1 MHKHSV
7 AGLFAGLGAASIWGG
22 MYVVSKVVLE
32 VIPPFALLSIRL
44 VMGALVLGIIIY
56 FRKDRAAFSKE
67 QFWKSFFV
75 GVVGYGV
82 SLGFQFVGTKLSTA
96 SNGSLVTSATPAF
109 VLIFAPFL
117 LGEKTTT
124 RRIVAL
130 VVSTLGVLAVI
141 DPRNAELSPTLFW
154 GNMSLLAAALTWA
167 LYSVLV
173 RKVSQSG
180 DLLTSSTVML
190 LGGLPSSIAFGLWE
204 VNTQG
209 VGAITPGIIGGLLFL
224 GIVSTAIAMFL
235 WNYAFAELPAAVASL
250 TFFAQPVVG
259 TLLGWFF
266 LAEKITPLFLFGGA
280 LISVGI
286 LIATRE

>member
-1 MHKHSV
+1 
-7 AGLFAGLGAASIWGG
+7 

-32 VIPPFALLSIRL
+32 VIPPFSLLTIRL
-44 VMGALVLGIIIY
+44 IMGALALGLVIY
-56 FRKDRAAFSKE
+56 LRKNRAPFTKDQLWASLL
-67 QFWKSFFV
+67 V
-75 GVVGYGV
+75 GFVGYGI

-109 VLIFAPFL
+109 VLLFAPFF
-117 LGEKTTT
+117 LGEKTTP
-124 RRIVAL
+124 RRVIAL
-130 VVSTLGVLAVI
+130 IISTLGVLAVI
-141 DPRNAELSPTLFW
+141 DPRNAELSPSLFL

-173 RKVSQSG
+173 RKVSKSA

-190 LGGLPSSIAFGLWE
+190 LGGLPSSIAFGVWE
-204 VNTQG
+204 IQSLG
-209 VGAITPGIIGGLLFL
+209 VGEITIGIIGGLLFL
-224 GIVSTAIAMFL
+224 GIISTAVAMFL

-266 LAEKITPLFLFGGA
+266 LAETITPLFLIGGA
-280 LISVGI
+280 LISIGI
-286 LIATRE
+286 LIATLEKSS